1 MCGILSILG
10 PGAGAGPLEKGLDTL
25 CHRGPDDR
33 GLLAFEGALLGQTRL
48 AIIDLSPAGHQ
59 PMRDNAKNLAIVFNG
74 EIYNYKELKSELQ
87 TKGYTFSTHS
97 DTEVILKAYQEYGSE
112 CPKYL
117 DGMFA
122 FVIWN
127 DETKTAFMARDRFGK
142 KPLYYAHTKQ
152 GALVVGSEIKALLAA
167 GVEGEI
173 DPTAIDAYLSLMYIP
188 PWKSVYK
195 NVHTILGGHSA
206 TYQPGQAGKNG
217 TLSIQKYWE
226 IPITPLVISYDD
238 AKEELRRLFSASVKK
253 RMLAADVEVGAFLS
267 GGVDSTLVTAYAQRE
282 LSRPLQTFS
291 LGYGDLIDELPFAK
305 QAAET
310 IGTNH
315 HTLQASGDMVHELEA
330 ALSYFDEPHGDPAD
344 FPQHL
349 LSQETAK
356 YVKVALS
363 GEGGDELFLGYGQY
377 FSYWHTN
384 KLSRLRNMLFSNQYK
399 DFIRQQ
405 TVFPAHL
412 RAALWKNPAALHHEE
427 IDHLLAGVD
436 GTHIQKMELFDITTN
451 MQGRL
456 LSKVD
461 QMSMMH
467 GLEVR
472 CPFLDYRLAEFA
484 FNVPVE
490 YRTDGNT
497 GKLILKDILAEIMP
511 REFVDR
517 KKQGFGAPVRTWLTE
532 ASMRAYVE
540 NTFKDAHVY
549 EFLDKTTVQKFVEQT
564 LNGQHPKAY
573 YQVWT
578 LLCLELWLQKHM

>member
-1 MCGILSILG
+1 MCGILSIVG
-10 PGAGAGPLEKGLDTL
+10 PGAEAGSLEKGLDTL

-33 GLLAFEGALLGQTRL
+33 GSMVFEGAVLGQTRL

-59 PMRDNAKNLAIVFNG
+59 PMRDNTNKNVIVFNG
-74 EIYNYKELKSELQ
+74 EIYNYKELRAELE
-87 TKGYTFSTHS
+87 TKGHTFSTHS
-97 DTEVILKAYQEYGSE
+97 DTEVILKAYQEYGAE

-142 KPLYYAHTKQ
+142 KPLYYAHNKN

-173 DPTAIDAYLSLMYIP
+173 DPTAVDAYLSLMYIP

-206 TYQPGQAGKNG
+206 TYKDGK
-217 TLSIQKYWE
+217 LSMQKYWE
-226 IPITPLVISYDD
+226 IPIKPLVISYND

-267 GGVDSTLVTAYAQRE
+267 GGIDSTLVTAYAQRE

-310 IGTNH
+310 IGTKH
-315 HTLQASGDMVHELEA
+315 HTLQASGDMLHELEA
-330 ALSYFDEPHGDPAD
+330 ALAYFDEPHGDPAD

-356 YVKVALS
+356 HVKVALS
-363 GEGGDELFLGYGQY
+363 GEGGDEMFLGYGQY

-412 RAALWKNPAALHHEE
+412 RAKIWNNPAALNHEG
-427 IDHLLAGVD
+427 IDHLLDGIE

-467 GLEVR
+467 SLEVR
-472 CPFLDYRLAEFA
+472 CPFLDYQLAEFA
-484 FNVPVE
+484 FNLPVE
-490 YRTDGNT
+490 YRTDRKT

-517 KKQGFGAPVRTWLTE
+517 KKQGFGAPVRRWLGE

-540 NTFKDAHVY
+540 NTFKDARVY
-549 EFLDKTTVQKFVEQT
+549 QYLNKERVQEFIAHTYATNK
-564 LNGQHPKAY
+564 PKGY
-573 YQVWT
+573 YQLWT
-578 LLCLELWLQKHM
+578 LLCLELWLKQRV

>member
-10 PGAGAGPLEKGLDTL
+10 PGAATDSLDKGLDTL

-33 GLLAFEGALLGQTRL
+33 GSMAFEGAVLGQTRL

-59 PMRDNAKNLAIVFNG
+59 PMRDNANKNVIVFNG
-74 EIYNYKELKSELQ
+74 EIYNYKELRADLEK
-87 TKGYTFSTHS
+87 KGYTFSTHS
-97 DTEVILKAYQEYGSE
+97 DTEVILKAYQEYGSD
-112 CPKYL
+112 CPKHL

-142 KPLYYAHTKQ
+142 KPLYYAHNKNGT
-152 GALVVGSEIKALLAA
+152 LVVGSEIKALLAA

-206 TYQPGQAGKNG
+206 TYKDGA
-217 TLSIQKYWE
+217 LSVQKYWE
-226 IPITPLVISYDD
+226 IPIKPLVISYDD

-267 GGVDSTLVTAYAQRE
+267 GGIDSTLVTAYAQRE

-305 QAAET
+305 QAAEK
-310 IGTNH
+310 IGTKH
-315 HTLQASGDMVHELEA
+315 HTLQASGDMLHELEA
-330 ALSYFDEPHGDPAD
+330 ALAYFDEPHGDPAD

-356 YVKVALS
+356 HVKVALS
-363 GEGGDELFLGYGQY
+363 GEGGDEMFLGYGQY

-412 RAALWKNPAALHHEE
+412 RAKLWNNPAALNHEG
-427 IDHLLAGVD
+427 IDHLLDGIE

-467 GLEVR
+467 SLEVR
-472 CPFLDYRLAEFA
+472 CPFLDYQLAEFA
-484 FNVPVE
+484 FNLPVE
-490 YRTDGNT
+490 YRTDRST

-517 KKQGFGAPVRTWLTE
+517 KKQGFGAPVRRWLAE
-532 ASMRAYVE
+532 DGMRAYVD
-540 NTFKDAHVY
+540 TIFKDARVY
-549 EFLDKTTVQKFVEQT
+549 QYLNRERVQEFIAQT
-564 LNGQHPKAY
+564 YATNKPKGY
-573 YQVWT
+573 YQLWT
-578 LLCLELWLQKHM
+578 LLCLEVWFKKHAI